1 MRRSNPEIS
10 CLRPRSAIRQLPISP
25 AKSCSVNSPLRKA
38 RTTTESATGALNS
51 SMRSSARAG
60 LLREL
65 EWRNPA

>member
-10 CLRPRSAIRQLPISP
+10 CLRPRSVIRQLPTSP
-25 AKSCSVNSPLRKA
+25 REVPLGQLTVAKGTHDDRIGHRCLTPH
-38 RTTTESATGALNS
+38 E
-51 SMRSSARAG
+51 SSARAG